1 MGANSNRRRLDR
13 RQQGGDREIQRSA
26 CLRRKRT
33 RRRHLS
39 RNEQGEWLPPR
50 ANTAFHE
57 LGRPLASPT
66 TMQETLP
73 SQRAA
78 PTIMGNMLRMG
89 RKTSLVT
96 SPDDL
101 TAAYLAQRSLPHRA
115 MFIRTSLLRHRPY
128 QTQYRI
134 VADWEQQVWEL
145 VLHNASYQ
153 HLNAVVARF
162 DANGV
167 SNTQREKSDK
177 ERRQIHDTLFS
188 RSLTASLNGRDKYE
202 KRLFLHHNQDIP
214 VGVCTE
220 THGAAHQMDA
230 AFITVGTVFSSCR
243 PPHHAYFPLSLHQPR
258 PKQVR
263 QKAAFIDETVGFRTL
278 LSHCPT
284 VLWSVACSTH
294 RACRNAQRQAR

>member
-1 MGANSNRRRLDR
+1 MTNDIIKVSIITVNLNDARGLERTLISVAAQTMKEGWEQIVIDGGSTDCSKQVIKKYRGLLAYAVSEPDGGIYQGMNKGVAVAKGEYCLFLNSAD
-13 RQQGGDREIQRSA
+13 
-26 CLRRKRT
+26 T
-33 RRRHLS
+33 
-39 RNEQGEWLPPR
+39 
-50 ANTAFHE
+50 
-57 LGRPLASPT
+57 LASPT

-73 SQRAA
+73 LI
-78 PTIMGNMLRMG
+78 TDYYVGNMLRMG

-101 TAAYLAQRSLPHRA
+101 TAAYLAQRSLPHQA

-153 HLNAVVARF
+153 HLDAVVARF

-167 SNTQREKSDK
+167 SNTQREKSGK

-202 KRLFLHHNQDIP
+202 KRLFYIIARYSGWRMHLKLMVLHIRW
-214 VGVCTE
+214 
-220 THGAAHQMDA
+220 M
-230 AFITVGTVFSSCR
+230 
-243 PPHHAYFPLSLHQPR
+243 LH
-258 PKQVR
+258 
-263 QKAAFIDETVGFRTL
+263 L
-278 LSHCPT
+278 
-284 VLWSVACSTH
+284 
-294 RACRNAQRQAR
+294 

>member
-1 MGANSNRRRLDR
+1 MTDLGLTGNSMANNSIKVSVITVNFNDARGLENTLASTMAQTEREGWEQIVID
-13 RQQGGDREIQRSA
+13 GGSTDGSKEVIEIQRSA

-39 RNEQGEWLPPR
+39 RNEQGSGCAKGEYCLFRTRQTPR
-50 ANTAFHE
+50 RRQCRKRSHSTGCADYYV
-57 LGRPLASPT
+57 
-66 TMQETLP
+66 
-73 SQRAA
+73 
-78 PTIMGNMLRMG
+78 GNMLRMG

-101 TAAYLAQRSLPHRA
+101 TAAYLAQRSLPHQA

-202 KRLFLHHNQDIP
+202 KRLFLHHSKDIP

-230 AFITVGTVFSSCR
+230 AFITVGTVF
-243 PPHHAYFPLSLHQPR
+243 
-258 PKQVR
+258 
-263 QKAAFIDETVGFRTL
+263 IM
-278 LSHCPT
+278 PT
-284 VLWSVACSTH
+284 SASRLFSP
-294 RACRNAQRQAR
+294 